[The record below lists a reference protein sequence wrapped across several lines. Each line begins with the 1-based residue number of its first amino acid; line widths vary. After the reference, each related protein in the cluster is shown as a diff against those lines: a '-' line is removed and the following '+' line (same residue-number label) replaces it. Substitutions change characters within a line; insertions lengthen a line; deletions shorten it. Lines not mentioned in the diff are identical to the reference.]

1 LLSWIERHSY
11 VLLAVAALAL
21 AGGLVFDAL
30 QHDSPGDIVFHEA
43 SEAVP
48 GAPIRVHVAGAVAA
62 PGVYDLHAGDR
73 VDEALAAAGGA
84 TSDADLDAINLARP
98 LRDGE
103 QVVVP
108 AGTKRSS
115 ASAATAAPVNGKL
128 NLNTATQAQLNAL
141 PAIGEAYARRIVDSR
156 AVDGPYKSIDDL
168 VTRKVVP
175 SATFEKIRDLVTV
188 AP

>member
-1 LLSWIERHSY
+1 MLSWIERHAY

-30 QHDSPGDIVFHEA
+30 QTDSPGDIVFHEA
-43 SEAVP
+43 SEARD
-48 GAPIRVHVAGAVAA
+48 GEPIRVHVAGAVVA
-62 PGVYDLHAGDR
+62 PGVYDLQAGDR
-73 VDEALAAAGGA
+73 VEGALAAAGGA
-84 TSDADLDAINLARP
+84 TSDADLDAINLARR

-103 QVVVP
+103 QVVIP

-115 ASAATAAPVNGKL
+115 ASAATVAPLNGKL
-128 NLNTATQAQLNAL
+128 DLNTATQAQLEAL
-141 PAIGEAYARRIVDSR
+141 PAIGEAYSRRIVDSR

-175 SATFEKIRDLVTV
+175 NATFEKIRDLVAV